1 MKPLRI
7 SSSATRILQDWQ
19 ASEVRKGYFARS
31 KPAKGQSEGEA
42 LDTEGRNDTEREA
55 EKEAFQLIMREKE
68 RLLSFDEPVSFI
80 FAHSAL
86 KEGWDNPNVF
96 QICTLNQTVSEMKKR
111 QEIGRGLR
119 LPVDQNGE
127 RILDETVN
135 ILTVVAN
142 ESYEAYAANLQN
154 EYREA
159 GYDKLPPKVTRAD
172 NCTAKRN
179 QRVFDDQNFPRVLA
193 ATHPQVK
200 IQDPYGYGCF
210 GPGMYYQNSE
220 NR

>member
-1 MKPLRI
+1 
-7 SSSATRILQDWQ
+7 
-19 ASEVRKGYFARS
+19 
-31 KPAKGQSEGEA
+31 
-42 LDTEGRNDTEREA
+42 
-55 EKEAFQLIMREKE
+55 MREKE

-127 RILDETVN
+127 RIMDETIN

-154 EYREA
+154 EYRDA
-159 GYDKLPPKVTRAD
+159 GYDKYPPKVTRAD
-172 NCTAKRN
+172 AGTAKRN
-179 QRVFDDQNFPRVLA
+179 QRIFDDHSFTGILER
-193 ATHPQVK
+193 THPKTKYQIHIDSPALIK
-200 IQDPYGYGCF
+200 ECIE
-210 GPGMYYQNSE
+210 QNSE
-220 NR
+220 DRQTET